1 MNNTNIIYGL
11 ILAIILYLVFTSLKP
26 TNTNNYITPDRPHRR
41 HHRSNEWNRNRP
53 LGPGGIQPEYPTPYP
68 VPTPP
73 SPALP
78 PSPPS
83 PSPPSPSP
91 KQHRLGPGGTQ
102 HLLGPGGMERML
114 MM

>member
-11 ILAIILYLVFTSLKP
+11 ILAIILYLIFTSLKP
-26 TNTNNYITPDRPHRR
+26 TNTNNYIIPDRPHRR
-41 HHRSNEWNRNRP
+41 HHRSNEWNRNRNRP
-53 LGPGGIQPEYPTPYP
+53 LGPGGIQPEYPIPYP

-83 PSPPSPSP
+83 PSP
-91 KQHRLGPGGTQ
+91 KHHRLGPGGTQ